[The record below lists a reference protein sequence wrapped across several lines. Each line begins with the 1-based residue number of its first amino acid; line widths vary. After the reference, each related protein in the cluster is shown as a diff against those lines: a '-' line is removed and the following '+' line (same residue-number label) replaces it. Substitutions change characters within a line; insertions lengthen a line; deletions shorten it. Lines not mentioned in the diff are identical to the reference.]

1 MALGGVFM
9 TDSDGNIGTSV
20 VNLSE
25 KVCGLLFDISG
36 RSNFWSTT
44 PGSAA
49 ASKLQDTVVEL
60 NSIDDAVEA
69 GIAAW
74 TELTASTSADYLLNG
89 VAYYHIKNFFTRLG
103 GSGRLF
109 VMFADCSSNWNA
121 LRQMQ
126 QAAQGQISQIGVWTE
141 QMLWKVGST
150 PATDPYVVETMVADL
165 QTAAN
170 DLANNYHAPLVV
182 LLNANT
188 GNVKTASDPQATVAL
203 NQIPTVIGSHRY
215 VSVLLGQDVDS
226 NVAAMQIG
234 MTSHAPVGTVGL
246 ALAELALGSV
256 GESIGWVQQHD
267 LRDFFSGIEFG
278 FGDLSVSSGHFA
290 STTDY
295 DSLTKAQLDALE
307 DKGYIFPVKYAGLE
321 GHVYFSSDRTA
332 NDGDYRTLSRNRVI
346 NKSRRVVR
354 AALLPYVNAP
364 LKVDPANGRLSTA
377 QIAIFT
383 NLVSD
388 VLNAMVSA
396 EEVSGIGSIV
406 IPADQNVL
414 KSDKLILK
422 YTLIPLGTAKTIE
435 VTEGFALS
443 QS

>member
-1 MALGGVFM
+1 M

-36 RSNFWSTT
+36 RSNFWGT
-44 PGSAA
+44 GVGLAA
-49 ASKLQDTVVEL
+49 ASRLQNTVVEL
-60 NSIDDAVEA
+60 NSIDDAVDA

-74 TELTASTSADYLLNG
+74 TELTADTSADYLLNG
-89 VAYYHIKNFFTRLG
+89 VAYYHIKNYFTRLG

-141 QMLWKVGST
+141 QNLWKTGST
-150 PATDPYVVETMVADL
+150 PEADPYVVESMVTGL
-165 QTAAN
+165 QTIAN
-170 DLANNYHAPLVV
+170 ELANQYHAPLVV

-188 GNVKTASDPQATVAL
+188 GTVKTASDPQATVAIA
-203 NQIPTVIGSHRY
+203 QIPSVITSNRY
-215 VSVLLGQDVDS
+215 VSILLGQDVDS
-226 NVAAMQIG
+226 NVLAMHVA
-234 MTSHAPVGTVGL
+234 MTSKTPVGTVGL
-246 ALAELALGSV
+246 ALAELALGNV

-267 LRDFFSGIEFG
+267 LIDFFSGIEFG
-278 FGDLSVSSGHFA
+278 FGDLSISSGEFA

-307 DKGYIFPVKYAGLE
+307 EKGYIFPVKYAGLE
-321 GHVYFSSDRTA
+321 GHVYFSSDRTCS
-332 NDGDYRTLSRNRVI
+332 DGDYRTLSRNRVI

-364 LKVDPANGRLSTA
+364 LKVDPSSGQLSAA
-377 QIAIFT
+377 QITIFS
-383 NLVSD
+383 NLVTD

-396 EEVSGIGSIV
+396 EEISGIGSV
-406 IPADQNVL
+406 NIPASQNVL
-414 KSDKLILK
+414 QNDKFILQ
-422 YTLIPLGTAKTIE
+422 YSLIPLGTSKTIE